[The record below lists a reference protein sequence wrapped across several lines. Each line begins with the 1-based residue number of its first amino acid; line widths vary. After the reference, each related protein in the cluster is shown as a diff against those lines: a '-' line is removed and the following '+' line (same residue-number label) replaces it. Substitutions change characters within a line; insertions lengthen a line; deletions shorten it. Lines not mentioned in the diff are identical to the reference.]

1 MAKFLLIPHFEM
13 HRVMLDQF
21 EYIIHSEFYDGFY
34 DAPIETNKMR
44 VKFKGTLHSLLP
56 RDEYNAIEINI
67 PKFNAF
73 NKNEMDKLLNVLILT
88 NSQSGARAPILIKL
102 YEDSLYEDS
111 FVDNAKIFTKR
122 RISKNI
128 FDEYFSTEECHFIKY
143 SVENVTALG
152 NPMERTEI
160 ANNISTLFQKL
171 SNLDYMYA
179 IISDEYSQIR
189 LTSSNEVYY
198 EGDFYASL
206 EEDD

>member
-73 NKNEMDKLLNVLILT
+73 NKNEMDKLLNVLLLI
-88 NSQSGARAPILIKL
+88 NNQSGIRAPILIKL
-102 YEDSLYEDS
+102 YEDSCS
-111 FVDNAKIFTKR
+111 DNAEILTKR
-122 RISKNI
+122 TISKNI
-128 FDEYFSTEECHFIKY
+128 FDGYFSTEECHFIKY

-152 NPMERTEI
+152 NPMERTKI
-160 ANNISTLFQKL
+160 ANNISNLFQKL

-206 EEDD
+206 ESEDD